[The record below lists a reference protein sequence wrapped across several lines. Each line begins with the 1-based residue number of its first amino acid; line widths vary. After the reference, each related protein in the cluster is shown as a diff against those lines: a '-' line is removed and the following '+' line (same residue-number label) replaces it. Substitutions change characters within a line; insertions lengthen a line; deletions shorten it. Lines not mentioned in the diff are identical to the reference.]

1 MEIYMHRGLA
11 CLAILMITCAAARA
25 DDGPLFLNRT
35 GQTMVKMQLA
45 PVGSKSWGAD
55 QCKNDDEGA
64 VDHNERMTLVGVK
77 SGHYD
82 IKFADKNGRVCV
94 AKNVDLKEGA
104 QFVVRDTDLTECTK

>member
-1 MEIYMHRGLA
+1 MLRGLA
-11 CLAILMITCAAARA
+11 CLAILMITSASALA

-45 PVGSKSWGAD
+45 PVGSKSWGPD

-77 SGHYD
+77 SGRYD
-82 IKFADKNGRVCV
+82 IKFADKNGRVCL